1 MSKNELEIWVVYY
14 DPLDFPGLYVA
25 RKWLTDVPTKERYI
39 GDTLEQVRQ
48 CIPEGKILLMRDPSD
63 DPKIVEI
70 WI

>member
-1 MSKNELEIWVVYY
+1 MNKNELEIWVVYY

-25 RKWLTDVPTKERYI
+25 RKWLRDVPTKERYI

-48 CIPEGKILLMRDPSD
+48 CIPEGKILLARDPND
-63 DPKIVEI
+63 DPKIIEI